1 MMGVVYV
8 ININNIDT
16 YSHDVSR
23 HGFHLFSSLH
33 SASLAT
39 IRYLPLLA
47 DYFFFLPATCN
58 HTPTTFKSLQLP
70 SITTWTC
77 FLFGWSEVRFITRNN
92 FMIILKNNRN
102 NSIIIG

>member
-1 MMGVVYV
+1 MMCHVMAFISFLLFTQLHWLPY
-8 ININNIDT
+8 DT
-16 YSHDVSR
+16 
-23 HGFHLFSSLH
+23 
-33 SASLAT
+33 
-39 IRYLPLLA
+39 YLPLLA